1 MEAGTKRVNS
11 GTGNLPRPKVKAKAK
26 GKAVIDPVKGAA
38 ACKTAY
44 GKAMS
49 DCTNLLHV
57 LDNNATWSPY
67 RGSVDHNE
75 LKQAMTDLA
84 AAIDGNQ
91 FFSDYLTMDP
101 AQMKKRYSDATVLS
115 QHCSVFSQHM
125 DPLINAAN
133 EGCNLNVRQHA
144 ARSEL

>member
-1 MEAGTKRVNS
+1 MAKA
-11 GTGNLPRPKVKAKAK
+11 KVKAKAK
-26 GKAVIDPVKGAA
+26 AKAVIDPVKGAA

-75 LKQAMTDLA
+75 LKQAMADLA

-125 DPLINAAN
+125 GPLIDAAK
-133 EGCNLNVRQHA
+133 EACSLIVRQHA
-144 ARSEL
+144 ARTKS